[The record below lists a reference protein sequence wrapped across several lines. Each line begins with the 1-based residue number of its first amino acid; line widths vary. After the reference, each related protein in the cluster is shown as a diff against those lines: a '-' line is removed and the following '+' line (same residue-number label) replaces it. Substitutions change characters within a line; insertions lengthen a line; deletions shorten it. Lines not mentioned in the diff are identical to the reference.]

1 MTKNSY
7 AQAGGRVS
15 IKGKSYKKRVGS
27 RREVWNETAYATNY
41 GKDGLKKSDLVK
53 RRGRIVSKK
62 KSMKMKKEGL
72 KRLRK
77 AGWTYKKGKFGAVKI
92 GSKSSSTKK
101 KRRRR
106 RKKSKKRRRSSSR

>member
-15 IKGKSYKKRVGS
+15 VRGKSYKKRVGS

-53 RRGRIVSKK
+53 RKGRIVSKK
-62 KSMKMKKEGL
+62 KSMRMKREGL

-92 GSKSSSTKK
+92 GSKKSTQKK
-101 KRRRR
+101 RKRRRR
-106 RKKSKKRRRSSSR
+106 KRRGKSKRR

>member
-101 KRRRR
+101 REEEEE
-106 RKKSKKRRRSSSR
+106 KKAKNVDVK

>member
-1 MTKNSY
+1 
-7 AQAGGRVS
+7 
-15 IKGKSYKKRVGS
+15 
-27 RREVWNETAYATNY
+27 
-41 GKDGLKKSDLVK
+41 
-53 RRGRIVSKK
+53 
-62 KSMKMKKEGL
+62 MKKEGL

-106 RKKSKKRRRSSSR
+106 RKKQKT

>member
-27 RREVWNETAYATNY
+27 SREVWNETAYATNY

-106 RKKSKKRRRSSSR
+106 RKKSKKRRR